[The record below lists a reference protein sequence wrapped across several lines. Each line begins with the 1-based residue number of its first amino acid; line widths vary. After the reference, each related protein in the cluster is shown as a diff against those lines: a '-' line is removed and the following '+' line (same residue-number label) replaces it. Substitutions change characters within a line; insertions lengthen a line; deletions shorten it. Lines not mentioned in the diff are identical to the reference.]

1 MDNMNVADIIQQAFN
16 NRPQGVEDAFNNVI
30 QQKMADAIETRRQ
43 EIANTYYGSEDEAE
57 AEAETE
63 IEASSDV
70 EPEEEYE
77 EDQVEV
83 EEPTDEDV

>member
-1 MDNMNVADIIQQAFN
+1 MNVADIIQQAFN

-57 AEAETE
+57 AETE

>member
-1 MDNMNVADIIQQAFN
+1 MNVADIIQQAFN

-57 AEAETE
+57 AETE

-70 EPEEEYE
+70 ETEEEYE

-83 EEPTDEDV
+83 E

>member
-1 MDNMNVADIIQQAFN
+1 MNVADIIQQAFN

>member
-1 MDNMNVADIIQQAFN
+1 MNVADIIQQAFN

-43 EIANTYYGSEDEAE
+43 EIANTYYGSEDEDE
-57 AEAETE
+57 TETE
-63 IEASSDV
+63 IEASADV

>member
-43 EIANTYYGSEDEAE
+43 EIANTYYGSEDEDE
-57 AEAETE
+57 TETETE
-63 IEASSDV
+63 IEASADV

>member
-83 EEPTDEDV
+83 EEPTDENV

>member
-43 EIANTYYGSEDEAE
+43 EIANTYYGSEDEDE
-57 AEAETE
+57 TETE
-63 IEASSDV
+63 IEASADV

>member
-57 AEAETE
+57 AETE

>member
-43 EIANTYYGSEDEAE
+43 EIANTYYGSEDED
-57 AEAETE
+57 ETE
-63 IEASSDV
+63 IEASADV